1 MISAAVLTAFASVV
15 LLDVVLAGDNAIVVG
30 AIAGRLPP
38 RERRNVIVIGTALA
52 LVLRIVFALAVSWLL
67 GIPGVML
74 VGGALLL
81 WVAWR
86 MWTDLRGGSE
96 EGLSGSVRQSFWA
109 SVAAVAIADT
119 SMSLDNVMAVA
130 AAARDHPWAMTF
142 GLVLSVA
149 MMGLGA
155 AAVAAI
161 IGRYRWIAYVGLALI
176 VAIACRMVWEGG
188 EAVLDAVGA
197 FHG

>member
-1 MISAAVLTAFASVV
+1 MISPAALTAFASVV

-30 AIAGRLPP
+30 SIAAGLPP
-38 RERRNVIVIGTALA
+38 RERRNVIAIGTAVALA
-52 LVLRIVFALAVSWLL
+52 LRIAFALAVSWLL

-86 MWTDLRGGSE
+86 MWRDLQGSAD
-96 EGLSGSVRQSFWA
+96 EGAATFLRRSFWA
-109 SVAAVAIADT
+109 SVGAVAVADL

-130 AAARDHPWAMTF
+130 GAARAHPWAMTF

-188 EAVLDAVGA
+188 EAVLAAVGA
-197 FHG
+197 THG